1 LDGFSKTHVIGQD
14 AVHFL
19 EGEFDHPD
27 EGFLLV
33 FLEFASFEGF
43 GLGFAKGILE
53 FFQGFGVVDFPV
65 EASID
70 LGEKLIELSF
80 LEFEIDWSFGLN
92 GSSPHDKNEVI

>member
-1 LDGFSKTHVIGQD
+1 M
-14 AVHFL
+14 
-19 EGEFDHPD
+19 
-27 EGFLLV
+27 V
-33 FLEFASFEGF
+33 FLKFASFEGF
-43 GLGFAKGILE
+43 GLGFAEGILE

-92 GSSPHDKNEVI
+92 GSSPHGKNEVI